1 MFVDVLRNLKEEHR
15 KTFLELQ
22 GIAKRQIVRIIVHT
36 RLSCF
41 SAIDLI
47 R

>member
-15 KTFLELQ
+15 KTFFELQ
-22 GIAKRQIVRIIVHT
+22 GNVKRQIIRIIAHT